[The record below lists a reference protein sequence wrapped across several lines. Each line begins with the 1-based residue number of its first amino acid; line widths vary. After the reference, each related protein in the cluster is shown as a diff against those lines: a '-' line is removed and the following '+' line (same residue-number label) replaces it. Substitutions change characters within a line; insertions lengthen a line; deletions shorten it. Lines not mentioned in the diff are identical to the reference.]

1 MKKEDLIKTIFN
13 HFYFGPTY
21 SYDCIPEIE
30 FTIKRYG
37 LEYSGKIKSFQQYGS
52 DYTKPA
58 LLFEVSGGK
67 IISKS
72 GHTIKLKTLNKQNIP
87 LSTLNI
93 IYSDY
98 IKIRTNKYK

>member
-21 SYDCIPEIE
+21 SYECIPEIE

-37 LEYSGKIKSFQQYGS
+37 LVYSGKIKSFQQYGS

-72 GHTIKLKTLNKQNIP
+72 GYTIKLKTLNKQNIP
-87 LSTLNI
+87 LSVLNI
-93 IYSDY
+93 IYRDY
-98 IKIRTNKYK
+98 IKTHTNKW